1 MSRADTEA
9 HRQNRSAQCRQT
21 ERETQRESQ
30 APARALPDSRVCIFR
45 PINCVC
51 VPKKKLGMKK
61 ETDFTNDGQGEPTE
75 ATRLLP
81 PASSPPGRPY
91 RTDDAI
97 SHTTPRPATLREWMR
112 DRVWAVSVWMTVA
125 AGIYWVATLVPTYAV
140 FTLTGEIADRPGDGA
155 YTTKALMSIARG
167 VAMPLGFASTLSGTV
182 RRAVV
187 GGWRRPVGLVVYSL
201 LFTGVP
207 NLLFA
212 VDDITV
218 RVGSRFVG
226 SLFFSWAFCAYIDY
240 AQGRRASD
248 VIMPIATAC
257 MLLSAPLSRAFSPL
271 VGYYILGLCAVDDGN
286 NCLDMIDHPGAR
298 DGQRQLYQWMP
309 AMVSLLLLV
318 PMIVGAVALG
328 ASPPPNEIDQQ
339 TRMRRATVSAAADRA
354 WLWRHWAPLAGMSAS
369 NAVLQ
374 SVRVV
379 RDVFAADLLG
389 ADAPWWH
396 WLLADVPAC
405 IGACLFYA
413 PFGLI
418 GGHRRAFLV
427 VTSLGLVSA
436 VLMCAAGALA
446 LTGIVSPLAFLIV
459 SGVGYFV
466 AVVPFAG
473 GGVVFERLIAA
484 SRMPIDS
491 MLVNVAC
498 QLPAYAAS
506 LAVVVATPMAADMG
520 TYFNWTTLLGGS
532 VLIVSYLWTAASGWR
547 VLAPD
552 DGDAPPHKAANTT
565 GDTI

>member
-1 MSRADTEA
+1 MAAAYSGR
-9 HRQNRSAQCRQT
+9 
-21 ERETQRESQ
+21 
-30 APARALPDSRVCIFR
+30 
-45 PINCVC
+45 
-51 VPKKKLGMKK
+51 
-61 ETDFTNDGQGEPTE
+61 GEPSEKT
-75 ATRLLP
+75 ALL
-81 PASSPPGRPY
+81 SPSLGRPCAGP
-91 RTDDAI
+91 T
-97 SHTTPRPATLREWMR
+97 SHAPLHSASLREWMGE
-112 DRVWAVSVWMTVA
+112 RVWATAAWMTA
-125 AGIYWVATLVPTYAV
+125 AASVYWVATLVPTYAV
-140 FTLTGEIADRPGDGA
+140 FTLTDEIADRPGDGA

-167 VAMPLGFASTLSGTV
+167 VAMPLGFASALSGTV

-212 VDDITV
+212 VDDV
-218 RVGSRFVG
+218 VARVGSRFVG

-248 VIMPIATAC
+248 VIMPVATAC
-257 MLLSAPLSRAFSPL
+257 MLLSAPLSRAFSPA
-271 VGYYILGLCAVDDGN
+271 VGRHALGMCSGDGDSDGCADAVG
-286 NCLDMIDHPGAR
+286 G
-298 DGQRQLYQWMP
+298 RQQAYRWMP
-309 AMVSLLLLV
+309 AMVSLLLAA
-318 PMIVGAVALG
+318 PMIAGAVALG
-328 ASPPPNEIDQQ
+328 ASPPPNEIDQR
-339 TRMRRATVSAAADRA
+339 TRMRRAPVSAAADRA

-396 WLLADVPAC
+396 WVLADVPAC
-405 IGACLFYA
+405 VGACLFYV

-418 GGHRRAFLV
+418 AGHRRAFLA

-436 VLMCAAGALA
+436 ALMGAAGALGLA
-446 LTGIVSPLAFLIV
+446 GAVPPLAFLVV

-484 SRMPIDS
+484 SRVPIDS

-498 QLPAYAAS
+498 QLPAYATS
-506 LAVVVATPMAADMG
+506 LAVVVATPMAGDMG
-520 TYFNWTTLLGGS
+520 AYFNWTALLGGAAL
-532 VLIVSYLWTAASGWR
+532 VASYLWTLGSGWR

-552 DGDAPPHKAANTT
+552 DDDDNDTPSPPCDRALDAIDRPAKDGANPRDHPFLGAHRREARNRGLDGEHEARQGARPLTK
-565 GDTI
+565 

>member
-1 MSRADTEA
+1 M
-9 HRQNRSAQCRQT
+9 
-21 ERETQRESQ
+21 RE
-30 APARALPDSRVCIFR
+30 
-45 PINCVC
+45 
-51 VPKKKLGMKK
+51 
-61 ETDFTNDGQGEPTE
+61 ETGTHNNGRGEPTE

-81 PASSPPGRPY
+81 SSSSGHLG
-91 RTDDAI
+91 I
-97 SHTTPRPATLREWMR
+97 GTTSRVAVHPTTLREWMR
-112 DRVWAVSVWMTVA
+112 DRVWAVSVWMTLA
-125 AGIYWVATLVPTYAV
+125 ASVYWVATLVPTYAV
-140 FTLTGEIADRPGDGA
+140 FTLTDEIAVRPGGGL

-167 VAMPLGFASTLSGTV
+167 VAMPLGFASTLSGTA
-182 RRAVV
+182 RRMVV

-212 VDDITV
+212 VDDVAV

-271 VGYYILGLCAVDDGN
+271 VGRHVLGVCAADDN
-286 NCLDMIDHPGAR
+286 DCLDSVHNL
-298 DGQRQLYQWMP
+298 DGHDSQQLYRWMP
-309 AMVSLLLLV
+309 TVVSLLLLA
-318 PMIVGAVALG
+318 PMIAGAVALG
-328 ASPPPNEIDQQ
+328 ASPPPNEVDQR
-339 TRMRRATVSAAADRA
+339 TRMRRVTVSAAADRA

-396 WLLADVPAC
+396 WILADVPAC

-418 GGHRRAFLV
+418 GGHRKAFLV

-436 VLMCAAGALA
+436 ALMTTAGALGVA
-446 LTGIVSPLAFLIV
+446 GTIAPLAFLIV

-498 QLPAYAAS
+498 QLPAYAVS
-506 LAVVVATPMAADMG
+506 LAAVVGTPLADDMG
-520 TYFNWTTLLGGS
+520 AYFCWTTLLGGG
-532 VLIVSYLWTAASGWR
+532 VLIVSYMWTLASGWH

-552 DGDAPPHKAANTT
+552 DVLPHETWEDLSLGDRLCDADPKDDNGYAHLGEPRHEMCALRHLTK
-565 GDTI
+565 

>member
-1 MSRADTEA
+1 MKLRAVD
-9 HRQNRSAQCRQT
+9 
-21 ERETQRESQ
+21 
-30 APARALPDSRVCIFR
+30 
-45 PINCVC
+45 
-51 VPKKKLGMKK
+51 
-61 ETDFTNDGQGEPTE
+61 TNDGRGEPTE
-75 ATRLLP
+75 ASPLLP
-81 PASSPPGRPY
+81 RAPSDR
-91 RTDDAI
+91 RDTDATP
-97 SHTTPRPATLREWMR
+97 HTIVHPATLREWMR
-112 DRVWAVSVWMTVA
+112 DRVWATAAWMTLA
-125 AGIYWVATLVPTYAV
+125 ASVYWVATLVPTYAV
-140 FTLTGEIADRPGDGA
+140 FTLTDEIANRPGGGP

-167 VAMPLGFASTLSGTV
+167 VAMPLGFGSTLSGTV

-187 GGWRRPVGLVVYSL
+187 GGWRRPVGLVAYSL

-212 VDDITV
+212 VDDVVV
-218 RVGSRFVG
+218 RVASRFVG

-257 MLLSAPLSRAFSPL
+257 MLLSAPLSRAFSPV
-271 VGYYILGLCAVDDGN
+271 VGRHVLGMRTADDGD
-286 NCLDMIDHPGAR
+286 CLDGACDFDDR
-298 DGQRQLYQWMP
+298 DDQQQQQQQLYRWMP
-309 AMVSLLLLV
+309 AMVSLLLLA
-318 PMIVGAVALG
+318 PMIVGAAALG
-328 ASPPPNEIDQQ
+328 ASPPPNEIDQR

-396 WLLADVPAC
+396 WIVADVPAC

-418 GGHRRAFLV
+418 VGHRRAFLV
-427 VTSLGLVSA
+427 VTALGLISA
-436 VLMCAAGALA
+436 ALMATAGTMGVMGA
-446 LTGIVSPLAFLIV
+446 IPPLAFLVV

-498 QLPAYAAS
+498 QLPAYAVS
-506 LAVVVATPMAADMG
+506 LAAVVATPMADDMG
-520 TYFNWTTLLGGS
+520 AYFCWTTLLGGGAL
-532 VLIVSYLWTAASGWR
+532 VLSYLWTLAAAWR

-552 DGDAPPHKAANTT
+552 GAPPHAAPDAADQVATD
-565 GDTI
+565 GAD

>member
-1 MSRADTEA
+1 MAATHSGRD
-9 HRQNRSAQCRQT
+9 
-21 ERETQRESQ
+21 
-30 APARALPDSRVCIFR
+30 
-45 PINCVC
+45 
-51 VPKKKLGMKK
+51 
-61 ETDFTNDGQGEPTE
+61 EPTE
-75 ATRLLP
+75 TTALL
-81 PASSPPGRPY
+81 SPSLGRP
-91 RTDDAI
+91 RTGAALHAPLHPT
-97 SHTTPRPATLREWMR
+97 SLREWMGE
-112 DRVWAVSVWMTVA
+112 RVWVTAAWMTVA
-125 AGIYWVATLVPTYAV
+125 ASVYWVATLVPTYAV
-140 FTLTGEIADRPGDGA
+140 FTLTDEIADRPGDGA

-167 VAMPLGFASTLSGTV
+167 VAMPLGFASALSGTV

-212 VDDITV
+212 VDDVVV
-218 RVGSRFVG
+218 RVGSRFAG

-248 VIMPIATAC
+248 VIMPVATAC

-271 VGYYILGLCAVDDGN
+271 VGRHVLGMCSGDNGNDDCLGAVAD
-286 NCLDMIDHPGAR
+286 
-298 DGQRQLYQWMP
+298 RQQIYRWMP
-309 AMVSLLLLV
+309 AMVSLLLAA
-318 PMIVGAVALG
+318 PMIAGAVALG
-328 ASPPPNEIDQQ
+328 ASPPPNEIDQR
-339 TRMRRATVSAAADRA
+339 TRMRRAPVSAAADRA

-396 WLLADVPAC
+396 WVLADVPAC

-418 GGHRRAFLV
+418 AGHRRAFLV

-436 VLMCAAGALA
+436 ALMGAAGALGLA
-446 LTGIVSPLAFLIV
+446 GAVPPLAFLVV

-506 LAVVVATPMAADMG
+506 LAVVVATPMADDMG
-520 TYFNWTTLLGGS
+520 AYFNWTALLGGAAL
-532 VLIVSYLWTAASGWR
+532 VASYLWTLASGWH

-552 DGDAPPHKAANTT
+552 DDDDDTLSPPYDRTLDVIDRPVKDGADTRGHSCLGAHRREAGDGRGLDGEHEARQGARPLAK
-565 GDTI
+565 